1 MPYFSQRSLD
11 RLSTC
16 HSDLQDLFKE
26 VVKYYDCTILEGHRT
41 TERQQEL
48 FEQGR
53 TTPGKIVTYCDG
65 ITSKSRHQSTP
76 SIAVD
81 VAPYPIDWNNRE
93 RFFELA
99 GFVQAFALGMNIKV
113 QWGGHW
119 KGKKQDLPHWE
130 LKP

>member
-1 MPYFSQRSLD
+1 M
-11 RLSTC
+11 
-16 HSDLQDLFKE
+16 
-26 VVKYYDCTILEGHRT
+26 
-41 TERQQEL
+41 
-48 FEQGR
+48 
-53 TTPGKIVTYCDG
+53 
-65 ITSKSRHQSTP
+65 
-76 SIAVD
+76 AVD
-81 VAPYPIDWNNRE
+81 VAPYPIDWNDRE